1 MPKIEL
7 TKSTVEFYE
16 DSHEYWRNNKQLQGI
31 TGILHR
37 HLFERKY
44 SGIPQKVLDNAAKE
58 GSRIHL
64 LLELC
69 DTFGTDSPDYFF
81 QKYKALKESHHLTA
95 LANEYLVSDN
105 RDYATK
111 IDIVFEDISLGD
123 FKTTSKLDR
132 EYLSW
137 QLSIG
142 ADFFEL
148 NNPHLKVNNLYGIWL
163 PQPRYGKPK
172 IIKVDRKPQEETARL
187 LWCDKRKIKFIPNP
201 LL

>member
-1 MPKIEL
+1 MQKIEL
-7 TKSTVEFYE
+7 IKSKVEFYE
-16 DSHEYWRNNKQLQGI
+16 DAHEYWLKNKQLQGI

-44 SGIPQKVLDNAAKE
+44 SGIPKKILDNAAKE

-64 LLELC
+64 LIELC
-69 DTFGTDSPDYFF
+69 DTFGTSSPDFFF
-81 QKYKALKESHHLTA
+81 QRYNALKEQYNLTT

-105 RDYATK
+105 TDYATK

-123 FKTTSKLDR
+123 IKTTSKLDR

-142 ADFFEL
+142 AGFFEL
-148 NNPHLKVNNLYGIWL
+148 NNPHLKVNKLYGVWL

-172 IIKVDRKPQEETARL
+172 IVEVERKPQEETKRL
-187 LWCDKRKIKFIPNP
+187 LWCDKNKIKFIPNP

>member
-1 MPKIEL
+1 MQKIEL
-7 TKSTVEFYE
+7 IKSKVEFYE
-16 DSHEYWRNNKQLQGI
+16 DSHEYWLKGKQLKGI

-44 SGIPQKVLDNAAKE
+44 SGIPKAVLENAAKE

-64 LLELC
+64 LIELC
-69 DTFGTDSPDYFF
+69 DTFRTASPDYFF
-81 QKYKALKESHHLTA
+81 QQYKTLKELHHLTT

-123 FKTTSKLDR
+123 IKTTSKLDR

-148 NNPHLKVNNLYGIWL
+148 NNPLLKVNKLYGIWL
-163 PQPRYGKPK
+163 PQPRYGNPK
-172 IIKVDRKPQEETARL
+172 IIEVKRKPPEETSRL